1 MFLCECGGNISDVL
15 DLRSLAAGGH
25 ALPGVVNVSVSQ
37 FMCGTEGRRRIERA
51 VQSRGL
57 DRVVIGAC
65 SRRVQ
70 GPTFERIAR
79 ELRLG
84 ENAVAFANL
93 REGCSFV
100 HRDEPEKA
108 QKKAETILAAAV
120 ARAAQQSD
128 LKRSR
133 TFLHRSAVVVGG
145 GIGGMSAAEELA
157 DAGIEVHI
165 VERQQSLGGYM
176 ARLSKTFPTED
187 CAMCSLAPRLANA
200 ATDSRIH
207 VHTLAEVT
215 AVSGP
220 PGELRVRV
228 LHRPSFVSER
238 CVACGRCTAAC
249 PVELESAFDFGMA
262 KRKAIGRPFANAVPA
277 GFAIDHRGWAPCTSV
292 CPVHTAAQGCLALV
306 AQGRTGEAYELASR
320 ENPFPSVCGRIC
332 HHDCETECTRG
343 RVDDPVAIAGIG
355 RFIADRVASAPPVV
369 APSTVYSEKAAV
381 VGAGPAGLTAARE
394 LARLG
399 YHVTVFESQPEAG
412 GTLRYLIPEFRLP
425 RELLA
430 GEVGRVLAHGVE
442 LRTGARCGTDFTVD
456 SLLDSG
462 YQAVL
467 LAVGLQR
474 AGSAPF
480 AGPDRRGIVSA
491 VELLRSRARG
501 QPTATGRRVVVVG
514 GGDIAFDAARSCL
527 RLGAES
533 VAVVC
538 AEDASRPP
546 AQSELVADAR
556 EEGVEVADARSPLEL
571 VGTDTVTAVRFRRG
585 ATDEAVEFAADLVVL
600 AGGRELDEEFL
611 AGAAGVQLAG
621 GQIVVDRATM
631 MTDRRGVF
639 AAGDAAAT
647 GPATPI
653 EAIAAGRRAARAI
666 HNYLRGEDWAE
677 VWEPGR
683 ARAEVADADLPSG
696 GPDPRRPMPLVPV
709 AERARSWAE
718 VRLGFGED
726 DAVAEA
732 RRCLAC
738 GGCAECRCCET
749 VCPAHAID
757 LDQEP
762 WEEELVVGAM
772 VVATGHREFDARRK
786 PPLGYGRY
794 ANVITQS
801 QLARLVSASGPTGGE
816 LRRPSD
822 GEVPKRIFMLQCVG
836 SRDQTSRG
844 NTHCSAICC
853 LFATAHASLIKQ
865 DHPDCEVTIGYTD
878 LRAPGKA
885 HEEYFR
891 LVATRGVRYVRTR
904 VGELIEERDK
914 RLRVRFEDTVTGTK
928 SEELFDLVVLS
939 AGLEG
944 SDGTAQI
951 ARVAGLQQD
960 AAGFLKEYHPKLRP
974 VDTQRAG
981 IFVAG
986 TAQGPKSI
994 PDTIAQAK
1002 AAAARVMSMLSS
1014 GFLMTPAEVAWAD
1027 PEICIGCGVCEN
1039 VCPQGAV
1046 HVVDGGLAHAVVE
1059 AESCRGC
1066 GICVAECPSGAM
1078 TLGGFSDAEI
1088 LAEVTARA

>member
-1 MFLCECGGNISDVL
+1 
-15 DLRSLAAGGH
+15 
-25 ALPGVVNVSVSQ
+25 VNVSVSQ

-57 DRVVIGAC
+57 DHIVIGAC

-100 HRDEPEKA
+100 HRDEPAKA

-120 ARAAQQSD
+120 ARAAQQAD

-157 DAGIEVHI
+157 DAGIDVHI
-165 VERQQSLGGYM
+165 VEREQSLGGYM

-207 VHTLAEVT
+207 VHTLSEVT
-215 AVSGP
+215 SVVGP

-228 LHRPSFVSER
+228 LHRPSYVSER
-238 CVACGRCTAAC
+238 CVACWRCTSAC

-277 GFAIDHRGWAPCTSV
+277 GFAIDYRGWAPCVAV
-292 CPVHTAAQGCLALV
+292 CPVHTAAQGVAALV
-306 AQGRTGEAYELASR
+306 AQGRTADAYELASR
-320 ENPFPSVCGRIC
+320 ENPFPSVCGRVC
-332 HHDCETECTRG
+332 RHECEPSCTRG
-343 RVDDPVAIAGIG
+343 RVDEPVAIAGIG
-355 RFIADRVASAPPVV
+355 RFVADHVTAVPPVV
-369 APSTVYSEKAAV
+369 VPPAVYEEKVAV

-394 LARLG
+394 LARFG
-399 YHVTVFESQPEAG
+399 YHVTVFEAQPEAG
-412 GTLRYLIPEFRLP
+412 GELRRLVPEFRLP
-425 RELLA
+425 RELLDQ
-430 GEVGRVLAHGVE
+430 EVGRVLAHGVE
-442 LRTGARCGTDFTVD
+442 FRAGERCGADFTVD
-456 SLLDSG
+456 SLVSSG

-467 LAVGLQR
+467 LAVGRQR
-474 AGSAPF
+474 AATSTLSGS
-480 AGPDRRGIVSA
+480 DRPGVVSA
-491 VELLRSRARG
+491 AELLGARATG
-501 QPTATGRRVVVVG
+501 EPVAIGRRVVVVG
-514 GGDIAFDAARSCL
+514 SGDAAFDAARSCL
-527 RLGAES
+527 RLGAQTVT
-533 VAVVC
+533 VAC
-538 AEDASRPP
+538 AEDRPALA
-546 AQSELVADAR
+546 AQPELVTEAVD
-556 EEGVEVADARSPLEL
+556 EGVELACGLVPVEISEDGAAGALRFLARAGEEPREI
-571 VGTDTVTAVRFRRG
+571 
-585 ATDEAVEFAADLVVL
+585 AADSVVL
-600 AGGRELDEEFL
+600 ADGSEIDEGFL
-611 AGAAGVQLAG
+611 MGATGVRVAG
-621 GQIVVDRATM
+621 GQVVTDRATLL
-631 MTDRRGVF
+631 TERPGVF
-639 AAGDAAAT
+639 AAGRAAVP
-647 GPATPI
+647 GCSTPV
-653 EAIAAGRRAARAI
+653 EAIADGRRAARAI
-666 HNYLRGEDWAE
+666 HNFLRGEEWAE
-677 VWEPGR
+677 VWQPGR
-683 ARAEVADADLPSG
+683 PTAEVADADLPSG
-696 GPDPRRPMPLVPV
+696 RPQRRRPMPMTAPE
-709 AERARSWAE
+709 ERKGTWDE
-718 VRLGFGED
+718 VRLGFSED

-732 RRCLAC
+732 RRCVAC
-738 GGCAECRCCET
+738 GGCCDCRSCET

-757 LDQEP
+757 FDQEP
-762 WEEELVVGAM
+762 WEEELTVGAM
-772 VVATGHREFDARRK
+772 VIATGHREFDARRK
-786 PPLGYGRY
+786 PPLGFGRY

-822 GEVPKRIFMLQCVG
+822 GETPKRIFMLQCVG

-853 LFATAHASLIKQ
+853 LFATVHASLIRQ
-865 DHPDCEVTIGYTD
+865 DHPECEVTIGYTD

-885 HEEYFR
+885 HEEYYR

-904 VGELIEERDK
+904 VGELIEEPDQ
-914 RLRVRFEDTVTGTK
+914 RLRVRFEDTVTGRKT
-928 SEELFDLVVLS
+928 EELFDLVVLS

-981 IFVAG
+981 VFVAG
-986 TAQGPKSI
+986 TAQGPKNI

-1014 GFLMTPAEVAWAD
+1014 GFLMTPAEVAWSD
-1027 PEICIGCGVCEN
+1027 PEVCIGCGVCEN

-1046 HVVDGGLAHAVVE
+1046 HLVDGAPAHAVVE
-1059 AESCRGC
+1059 SESCRGC

-1078 TLGGFSDAEI
+1078 TLGGFSDAEL

>member
-1 MFLCECGGNISDVL
+1 
-15 DLRSLAAGGH
+15 
-25 ALPGVVNVSVSQ
+25 
-37 FMCGTEGRRRIERA
+37 MCGTEGRRRIERA

-57 DRVVIGAC
+57 DHIVIGAC

-100 HRDEPEKA
+100 HRDEPAKA
-108 QKKAETILAAAV
+108 QKKAETILAASV

-133 TFLHRSAVVVGG
+133 TFLQRSAVVVGG

-157 DAGIEVHI
+157 DAGIEVHL

-207 VHTLAEVT
+207 VHTLSEVT

-238 CVACGRCTAAC
+238 CVACGRCTSAC
-249 PVELESAFDFGMA
+249 PVELESDFDFGMA

-277 GFAIDHRGWAPCTSV
+277 GFVIDFRGEAPCRSA
-292 CPVHTAAQGCLALV
+292 CPVHTAVQGVVALV
-306 AQGRTGEAYELASR
+306 AQGRTGDAYELASR

-332 HHDCETECTRG
+332 PHDCETECTRG
-343 RVDDPVAIAGIG
+343 RVDEAVAIAGIG
-355 RFIADRVASAPPVV
+355 RFIADQVESAKPVAVPTA
-369 APSTVYSEKAAV
+369 VYSVRAAV

-394 LARLG
+394 LARFG
-399 YHVTVFESQPEAG
+399 YHVTVFEAQPEAG
-412 GTLRYLIPEFRLP
+412 GALRFVIPEFRLP

-430 GEVGRVLAHGVE
+430 AEVARVLAHGVE
-442 LRTGARCGTDFTVD
+442 LKAGQRCGADFTVD
-456 SLLDSG
+456 SLLAAG
-462 YQAVL
+462 FQAVL

-474 AGSAPF
+474 AGSVPLAASGRPGL
-480 AGPDRRGIVSA
+480 ATA
-491 VELLRSRARG
+491 VELLRSQALG
-501 QPTATGRRVVVVG
+501 EPIPVGRHVVVVG
-514 GGDIAFDAARSCL
+514 GGDDAFDAARTCL

-533 VAVVC
+533 ATVAC
-538 AEDASRPP
+538 PEDAAELR
-546 AQSELVADAR
+546 AEADLVAEAL
-556 EEGVEVADARSPLEL
+556 EEGVEVEGGLSAFEI
-571 VGTDTVTAVRFRRG
+571 VGAGAVSAVRFRKG
-585 ATDEAVEFAADLVVL
+585 PAGETVELPADCVVL
-600 AGGRELDEEFL
+600 ATEREIDEEFL
-611 AGAAGVQLAG
+611 SGAPGVRVVA

-631 MTDRRGVF
+631 MTERPGVF

-653 EAIAAGRRAARAI
+653 EAIAAGRRAARSI

-677 VWEPGR
+677 VWEP
-683 ARAEVADADLPSG
+683 ARPTAEVADADLSTGKPEW
-696 GPDPRRPMPLVPV
+696 RQPMPV
-709 AERARSWAE
+709 AAGPGRRRSWAE
-718 VRLGFGED
+718 VRLGFTAD

-732 RRCLAC
+732 RRCVAC
-738 GGCAECRCCET
+738 GGCSECRSCET

-757 LDQEP
+757 FDQEP
-762 WEEELVVGAM
+762 WEEELTVGAM
-772 VVATGHREFDARRK
+772 VIATGHREFDARRK

-822 GEVPKRIFMLQCVG
+822 GAVPKRIFMLQCVG

-853 LFATAHASLIKQ
+853 LFATVHASLIKQ
-865 DHPDCEVTIGYTD
+865 EHPDCEVTIGYTD

-885 HEEYFR
+885 HEEYYR
-891 LVATRGVRYVRTR
+891 LVSTRGVRYVRTR
-904 VGELIEERDK
+904 FGELIEEPDK
-914 RLRVRFEDTVTGTK
+914 SLRVRFEDTVTGTK
-928 SEELFDLVVLS
+928 AEELFDLVVLS
-939 AGLEG
+939 VGLEG
-944 SDGTAQI
+944 SDGTTQI

-974 VDTQRAG
+974 VDSQRAG
-981 IFVAG
+981 IFLAG
-986 TAQGPKSI
+986 TAQGPKNI

-1014 GFLMTPAEVAWAD
+1014 GFLMTPAEVAWSD
-1027 PEICIGCGVCEN
+1027 PAVCIGCGVCEN

-1046 HVVDGGLAHAVVE
+1046 HVVDDGIAHAVVE
-1059 AESCRGC
+1059 SESCRGC

>member
-1 MFLCECGGNISDVL
+1 
-15 DLRSLAAGGH
+15 
-25 ALPGVVNVSVSQ
+25 
-37 FMCGTEGRRRIERA
+37 MCGTEGRRRIERA

-57 DRVVIGAC
+57 DHIVIGAC

-100 HRDEPEKA
+100 HRDEPAKA
-108 QKKAETILAAAV
+108 QKKAATILAASV

-133 TFLHRSAVVVGG
+133 TFLQRSAVVVGG

-157 DAGIEVHI
+157 DAGIEVHL

-207 VHTLAEVT
+207 VHTLSEVT

-238 CVACGRCTAAC
+238 CVACGRCTSAC
-249 PVELESAFDFGMA
+249 PVELESTFDFGMA

-277 GFAIDHRGWAPCTSV
+277 GFAIDFRGQAPCRSA
-292 CPVHTAAQGCLALV
+292 CPVHTAAQGVVALV
-306 AQGRTGEAYELASR
+306 AQGRTGDAYELASR

-332 HHDCETECTRG
+332 AHDCETECTRG
-343 RVDDPVAIAGIG
+343 RVDEAVAIAGIG
-355 RFIADRVASAPPVV
+355 RFIADTVGSAKPVAVPP
-369 APSTVYSEKAAV
+369 AVYSERAAV

-394 LARLG
+394 LARFG
-399 YHVTVFESQPEAG
+399 YHVTVFEAQPEAG
-412 GTLRYLIPEFRLP
+412 GALRFVVPEFRLP

-430 GEVGRVLAHGVE
+430 AEVARVLAHGVE
-442 LRTGARCGTDFTVD
+442 LKVGQRCGADFTVD
-456 SLLDSG
+456 SLLAEG
-462 YQAVL
+462 FQAVL

-474 AGSAPF
+474 AGSVPLA
-480 AGPDRRGIVSA
+480 VSGQSGLVTA
-491 VELLRSRARG
+491 VELLTSRALG
-501 QPTATGRRVVVVG
+501 EPIAVGRHVVVVG
-514 GGDIAFDAARSCL
+514 GGDDAFDAARTCL

-533 VAVVC
+533 VTVAC
-538 AEDASRPP
+538 PEDAAGLR
-546 AQSELVADAR
+546 AGADLVAEAL
-556 EEGVEVADARSPLEL
+556 EEGVKVEGGLAAIEI
-571 VGTDTVTAVRFRRG
+571 VGAGAVRAVRFAKG
-585 ATDEAVEFAADLVVL
+585 PADETVELPADCVVL
-600 AGGRELDEEFL
+600 AAAREIDEEFL
-611 AGAAGVQLAG
+611 SGAPGVRVVA

-631 MTDRRGVF
+631 MTEHPGVF

-653 EAIAAGRRAARAI
+653 EAIAAGRRAARSI
-666 HNYLRGEDWAE
+666 HNYLRGEEWAE
-677 VWEPGR
+677 VWEPAR
-683 ARAEVADADLPSG
+683 PRAEVADADLPTG
-696 GPDPRRPMPLVPV
+696 KPEWRRPMPV
-709 AERARSWAE
+709 AAGSERRRSWAE
-718 VRLGFGED
+718 ARLGFIAD

-738 GGCAECRCCET
+738 GGCSECRSCET

-757 LDQEP
+757 FDQEP
-762 WEEELVVGAM
+762 WEEELIAGAM
-772 VVATGHREFDARRK
+772 VIATGHREFDARRK

-822 GEVPKRIFMLQCVG
+822 GAVPKRIFMLQCVG

-853 LFATAHASLIKQ
+853 LFATVHASLIKQ
-865 DHPDCEVTIGYTD
+865 EHPECEVTIGYTD

-891 LVATRGVRYVRTR
+891 LVSTRGVRYVRTR
-904 VGELIEERDK
+904 VGELIEEPDES
-914 RLRVRFEDTVTGTK
+914 LRVRFEDTVTGTK
-928 SEELFDLVVLS
+928 AEELFDLVVLS

-944 SDGTAQI
+944 SDGTTQI
-951 ARVAGLQQD
+951 ARVVGLQQD

-974 VDTQRAG
+974 VDSQRAG
-981 IFVAG
+981 IFLAG
-986 TAQGPKSI
+986 TAQGPKNI

-1014 GFLMTPAEVAWAD
+1014 GFLMTPAEVAWSD
-1027 PEICIGCGVCEN
+1027 PAVCIGCGVCEN

-1046 HVVDGGLAHAVVE
+1046 HLVEDGIAHAVVE
-1059 AESCRGC
+1059 TESCRGC

-1088 LAEVTARA
+1088 LAEVTAHA

>member
-1 MFLCECGGNISDVL
+1 
-15 DLRSLAAGGH
+15 
-25 ALPGVVNVSVSQ
+25 
-37 FMCGTEGRRRIERA
+37 MCGTEGRRRIERA

-108 QKKAETILAAAV
+108 QEKAETILAAAV

-157 DAGIEVHI
+157 DAGIDVHL
-165 VERQQSLGGYM
+165 VEREQSLGGYM

-207 VHTLAEVT
+207 VHTLSEVT

-249 PVELESAFDFGMA
+249 PVELDSAFDFGMT
-262 KRKAIGRPFANAVPA
+262 KRKAISRPFANAVPA
-277 GFAIDHRGWAPCTSV
+277 KFAIDHRGWAPCMAA
-292 CPVHTAAQGCLALV
+292 CPVHTAAQGCVALV
-306 AQGRTGEAYELASR
+306 AQGRLGEAYELVSR

-332 HHDCETECTRG
+332 RHDCESECTRR
-343 RVDDPVAIAGIG
+343 RVDEPVAIAAIG
-355 RFIADRVASAPPVV
+355 RFLADQVASAPPVAV
-369 APSTVYSEKAAV
+369 PSTVYTEKAAV

-399 YHVTVFESQPEAG
+399 YQVTIFEARPQAG
-412 GTLRYLIPEFRLP
+412 GALRHFVPEFRLP
-425 RELLA
+425 RELL
-430 GEVGRVLAHGVE
+430 GQEVARVLAHGVE
-442 LRTGARCGTDFTVD
+442 LRTGERCGADFTVD
-456 SLLDSG
+456 SLLAAD

-474 AGSAPF
+474 AGPSPF
-480 AGPDRRGIVSA
+480 AGSERPGVVSA
-491 VELLRSRARG
+491 VELLASRAL
-501 QPTATGRRVVVVG
+501 GRSIEIGRHVVVIG
-514 GGDIAFDAARSCL
+514 GGELAFDAARSCL

-533 VAVVC
+533 VTVAC
-538 AEDASRPP
+538 AEDTPAAPP
-546 AQSELVADAR
+546 DLVADGIA
-556 EEGVEVADARSPLEL
+556 EGVVVAAGLAPGEL
-571 VGTDTVTAVRFRRG
+571 VGADAVQAVRLRRVG
-585 ATDEAVEFAADLVVL
+585 TDETVELEADGVVL
-600 AGGRELDEEFL
+600 AGERVIDEEFL
-611 AGAAGVQLAG
+611 SGAPGVRVVD
-621 GQIVVDRATM
+621 GQIVVDRATL
-631 MTDRRGVF
+631 MTGRKGVF

-647 GPATPI
+647 GSATSI
-653 EAIAAGRRAARAI
+653 EAIAAGRRASRAM

-677 VWEPGR
+677 VWETGR
-683 ARAEVADADLPSG
+683 PVAEVADADLPRG
-696 GPDPRRPMPLVPV
+696 TPQPRQPTPV
-709 AERARSWAE
+709 VAAAERAASWAE
-718 VRLGFGED
+718 ARLGFGAD

-738 GGCAECRCCET
+738 GGCCECRSCET

-757 LDQEP
+757 FDQEP
-762 WEEELVVGAM
+762 REEELTVGAM
-772 VVATGHREFDARRK
+772 VIATGHREFDARRK

-822 GEVPKRIFMLQCVG
+822 GEVPRRIFMLQCVG
-836 SRDQTSRG
+836 SRDETSRG

-853 LFATAHASLIKQ
+853 LFATVHASLIKQ
-865 DHPDCEVTIGYTD
+865 EHPDCEVTIGYTD

-891 LVATRGVRYVRTR
+891 LVSARGVRYVRTR
-904 VGELIEERDK
+904 IGELIEEPDK
-914 RLRVRFEDTVTGTK
+914 SLRVRFEDTVTGTK

-944 SDGTAQI
+944 SLGTAQI
-951 ARVAGLQQD
+951 ARVVGLQQD
-960 AAGFLKEYHPKLRP
+960 AAGFLKESHPKLRP

-986 TAQGPKSI
+986 TAQGPKNI

-1014 GFLMTPAEVAWAD
+1014 GFLLTPAEVAWSD
-1027 PEICIGCGVCEN
+1027 PEVCIGCAVCEN

-1046 HVVDGGLAHAVVE
+1046 HVIANGSSHAVVE
-1059 AESCRGC
+1059 SESCRGC
-1066 GICVAECPSGAM
+1066 GICVAECPTGAM
-1078 TLGGFSDAEI
+1078 TLGGFSDAEL
-1088 LAEVTARA
+1088 LAEVVAHA

>member
-1 MFLCECGGNISDVL
+1 VFLCECGGNISDVL
-15 DLRSLAAGGH
+15 DLRSLAAGGR

-57 DRVVIGAC
+57 DHVVIGAC

-100 HRDEPEKA
+100 HRDEPAKA
-108 QKKAETILAAAV
+108 QRKAETILAAAI

-157 DAGIEVHI
+157 DAGIEVHL
-165 VERQQSLGGYM
+165 VEREQSLGGYM

-207 VHTLAEVT
+207 IHTLSEVT

-277 GFAIDHRGWAPCTSV
+277 GFAIDYRGQAPCTAA
-292 CPVHTAAQGCLALV
+292 CTVHTAAQGCVALV
-306 AQGRTGEAYELASR
+306 SQGRTGEAYELASR

-332 HHDCETECTRG
+332 VHDCETACTRG
-343 RVDDPVAIAGIG
+343 RVDEPVAIAGIG
-355 RFIADRVASAPPVV
+355 RFLADQVAAAPPVV
-369 APSTVYSEKAAV
+369 VPPAVYAEKAAV

-394 LARLG
+394 LARFG
-399 YHVTVFESQPEAG
+399 YQVTVFEAQPEAG
-412 GTLRYLIPEFRLP
+412 GMLRLAIPEFRLP
-425 RELLA
+425 RELIA
-430 GEVGRVLAHGVE
+430 AEVARVLAHGVE
-442 LRTGARCGTDFTVD
+442 LQVGQRCGADFTVD
-456 SLLDSG
+456 SLLASG
-462 YQAVL
+462 FQAVL

-474 AGSAPF
+474 PGSTPL
-480 AGPDRRGIVSA
+480 GTSDRRGVVSA
-491 VELLRSRARG
+491 LDLLRSRALG
-501 QPTATGRRVVVVG
+501 QPVEVGRHVVVLG
-514 GGDIAFDAARSCL
+514 GGGIAFDAARTCL

-533 VAVVC
+533 VTVAA
-538 AEDASRPP
+538 AEDAAKLPARPG
-546 AQSELVADAR
+546 LVAEAVD
-556 EEGVEVADARSPLEL
+556 EGVEVVGGIAPVEL
-571 VGTDTVTAVRFRRG
+571 VGADAVNAVRFRRG
-585 ATDEAVEFAADLVVL
+585 PDAEIVELTADHVVL
-600 AGGRELDEEFL
+600 AAEREIDEEFL
-611 AGAAGVQLAG
+611 SGASGVRVAD
-621 GQIVVDRATM
+621 GQIATDRATL
-631 MTDRRGVF
+631 MTDRPGVF
-639 AAGDAAAT
+639 AAGDAAAS
-647 GPATPI
+647 ATSI

-677 VWEPGR
+677 VWEPVRPVAVVKDTTLPTGR
-683 ARAEVADADLPSG
+683 PEW
-696 GPDPRRPMPLVPV
+696 RRPMRVTDGG
-709 AERARSWAE
+709 RRRSSWAE
-718 VRLGFGED
+718 VHDGYD
-726 DAVAEA
+726 DADAVAEA

-738 GGCAECRCCET
+738 GGCSECRSCET

-757 LDQEP
+757 FDQEP
-762 WEEELVVGAM
+762 WEEELTVGAM
-772 VVATGHREFDARRK
+772 VLATGHREFDARRK

-822 GEVPKRIFMLQCVG
+822 GTVPKRILMLQCVG

-853 LFATAHASLIKQ
+853 LFATVHASLIKQ
-865 DHPDCEVTIGYTD
+865 DHPECEVTIGYTD

-891 LVATRGVRYVRTR
+891 LVSTRGVRYVRTR

-914 RLRVRFEDTVTGTK
+914 RLRVRFEDTVTGSK

-944 SDGTAQI
+944 SEGTAQI
-951 ARVAGLQQD
+951 ARVVGLQQD
-960 AAGFLKEYHPKLRP
+960 AAGFLKEHHPKLRP
-974 VDTQRAG
+974 VDSQRAG
-981 IFVAG
+981 VFLAG
-986 TAQGPKSI
+986 TAQGPKNI

-1014 GFLMTPAEVAWAD
+1014 GFLMTPAEVAWSD
-1027 PEICIGCGVCEN
+1027 PAVCIGCGVCEN
-1039 VCPQGAV
+1039 VCPQSAV
-1046 HVVDGGLAHAVVE
+1046 HLVEDGATHAVVE
-1059 AESCRGC
+1059 LESCRGC

-1088 LAEVTARA
+1088 LAEVTAGA

>member
-1 MFLCECGGNISDVL
+1 
-15 DLRSLAAGGH
+15 
-25 ALPGVVNVSVSQ
+25 
-37 FMCGTEGRRRIERA
+37 MCGTEGRRRIERA

-57 DRVVIGAC
+57 DHVVIGAC

-120 ARAAQQSD
+120 ARASQQSD

-145 GIGGMSAAEELA
+145 GIGGLSAAEELA
-157 DAGIEVHI
+157 DAGVDVHI
-165 VERQQSLGGYM
+165 VEREQSLGGYM

-200 ATDSRIH
+200 ATDSRIR
-207 VHTLAEVT
+207 VHTLSEVT

-238 CVACGRCTAAC
+238 CVACGRCTTAC
-249 PVELESAFDFGMA
+249 PVELDSAFDFGVT
-262 KRKAIGRPFANAVPA
+262 KRKAIGRPFTNAVPA
-277 GFAIDHRGWAPCTSV
+277 GFAIDHRGWAPCMV
-292 CPVHTAAQGCLALV
+292 ACPVHTATQGCVALV
-306 AQGRTGEAYELASR
+306 GQGRFAEAYELASR

-332 HHDCETECTRG
+332 LHGCETECTRG
-343 RVDDPVAIAGIG
+343 RVDEVVAIAGIG
-355 RFIADRVASAPPVV
+355 RFIADRVETAPPVV
-369 APSTVYSEKAAV
+369 APSTVYSEKVAV

-394 LARLG
+394 LAKLG
-399 YHVTVFESQPEAG
+399 YPVTVFEAQPEAG
-412 GTLRYLIPEFRLP
+412 GALRFLIPEFRLP
-425 RELLA
+425 RALLRE
-430 GEVGRVLAHGVE
+430 EVSRVLAHGVE
-442 LRTGARCGTDFTVD
+442 LRTDERCGADFTVD
-456 SLLDSG
+456 SLLASG
-462 YQAVL
+462 FQAVL
-467 LAVGLQR
+467 LAIGRQSAGAPPLAGPGR
-474 AGSAPF
+474 AGV
-480 AGPDRRGIVSA
+480 VSA
-491 VELLRSRARG
+491 VELLTSRALGR
-501 QPTATGRRVVVVG
+501 PVEVGRRVVVIGKG
-514 GGDIAFDAARSCL
+514 GLAFDAARSCL
-527 RLGAES
+527 RLGAQS
-533 VAVVC
+533 VAVACVEESPTP
-538 AEDASRPP
+538 AAPP
-546 AQSELVADAR
+546 DLVAEAR
-556 EEGVEVADARSPLEL
+556 AEGVEIVAGLAPAEI
-571 VGTDTVTAVRFRRG
+571 VGDHAVRAVRFRRPG
-585 ATDEAVEFAADLVVL
+585 TDETVDIAADSVVL
-600 AGGRELDEEFL
+600 AGEREIDGGFL
-611 AGAAGVQLAG
+611 AGAQGVRVVD
-621 GQIVVDRATM
+621 GQIAIDRSTF
-631 MTDRRGVF
+631 MTGRLGVF

-647 GPATPI
+647 GPVTSI

-677 VWEPGR
+677 VWELGR
-683 ARAEVADADLPSG
+683 PVAEVADADLPAG
-696 GPDPRRPMPLVPV
+696 KPNPRRPMAVVPP
-709 AERARSWAE
+709 AERARSW
-718 VRLGFGED
+718 VDVGLGFGED
-726 DAVAEA
+726 DVVAEA

-738 GGCAECRCCET
+738 GGCCECRVCET

-757 LDQEP
+757 FDQEP
-762 WEEELVVGAM
+762 WEEELTVGAM

-786 PPLGYGRY
+786 PPLGFGRY

-801 QLARLVSASGPTGGE
+801 QLARLLSASGPTGGE

-822 GEVPKRIFMLQCVG
+822 GAVPKRIFMLQCVG

-865 DHPDCEVTIGYTD
+865 EHPDCEVTIGYTD

-891 LVATRGVRYVRTR
+891 LVSTRGVRYVRTR
-904 VGELIEERDK
+904 VGELIEEPDK
-914 RLRVRFEDTVTGTK
+914 KLRVRFEDTVTGTK

-939 AGLEG
+939 AGLEA
-944 SDGTAQI
+944 SDGTTQI
-951 ARVAGLQQD
+951 ARVTGLQQD
-960 AAGFLKEYHPKLRP
+960 AAGFLKESHPKLRP

-1002 AAAARVMSMLSS
+1002 AAAGRVMSMLSS
-1014 GFLMTPAEVAWAD
+1014 GFLLTPAEVAWSD
-1027 PEICIGCGVCEN
+1027 PEVCIGCGVCEN
-1039 VCPQGAV
+1039 VCPEGAV
-1046 HVVDGGLAHAVVE
+1046 HVVGEGSPHAVVE
-1059 AESCRGC
+1059 SESCRGC

-1078 TLGGFSDAEI
+1078 TLGGFSDAEL
-1088 LAEVTARA
+1088 LAEVMAHA

>member
-1 MFLCECGGNISDVL
+1 M
-15 DLRSLAAGGH
+15 DLRSLAATGR

-57 DRVVIGAC
+57 DHLVIGAC

-100 HRDEPEKA
+100 HRDEPAKA

-120 ARAAQQSD
+120 ARASQQSD
-128 LKRSR
+128 LKRLR

-145 GIGGMSAAEELA
+145 GIGGLSAAEELA
-157 DAGIEVHI
+157 DAGIDVHL
-165 VERQQSLGGYM
+165 VEREQSLGGYM

-200 ATDSRIH
+200 ATNSRIH

-238 CVACGRCTAAC
+238 CVACGRCTSAC
-249 PVELESAFDFGMA
+249 PVELDSVFDFGMS
-262 KRKAIGRPFANAVPA
+262 KRKAIGRPFANAVPP
-277 GFAIDHRGWAPCTSV
+277 GFAIDHRGWAPCMSV
-292 CPVHTAAQGCLALV
+292 CPVHTAAQGCVALV

-320 ENPFPSVCGRIC
+320 ENPFPSLCGRVC
-332 HHDCETECTRG
+332 RHDCEAACTRG
-343 RVDDPVAIAGIG
+343 RVDGPVAIAGIG
-355 RFIADRVASAPPVV
+355 RFIADRVGSAPPVV
-369 APSTVYSEKAAV
+369 VPSPVYSERTAV

-399 YHVTVFESQPEAG
+399 YPVTVFEAQPEAG
-412 GTLRYLIPEFRLP
+412 GALRYLIPEFRLP

-430 GEVGRVLAHGVE
+430 AEVDRVLAHGVT
-442 LRTGARCGTDFTVD
+442 LQTGQRCGADFTVE
-456 SLLDSG
+456 SLLSSG
-462 YQAVL
+462 FQAVC
-467 LAVGLQR
+467 LAVGLQGAAPSPL
-474 AGSAPF
+474 AGS
-480 AGPDRRGIVSA
+480 DRRGVVSA
-491 VELLRSRARG
+491 VDLLRSRAEG
-501 QPTATGRRVVVVG
+501 GPAEVGRRVVVI
-514 GGDIAFDAARSCL
+514 GDGDLAFDAARSCL

-533 VAVVC
+533 VTVVGV
-538 AEDASRPP
+538 EDAP
-546 AQSELVADAR
+546 APSGPAELLAEALEEGIEVAGGLSPVEIVGADA
-556 EEGVEVADARSPLEL
+556 
-571 VGTDTVTAVRFRRG
+571 VTAVRFRRRVPPDG
-585 ATDEAVEFAADLVVL
+585 DGPVEFAADCVVVAEEPQIEEAFLSGTTGVRLV
-600 AGGRELDEEFL
+600 D
-611 AGAAGVQLAG
+611 

-631 MTDRRGVF
+631 MTDRPGVF

-647 GPATPI
+647 GPPTPI
-653 EAIAAGRRAARAI
+653 EAVAAGRRVARAI
-666 HNYLRGEDWAE
+666 HNYLRGENWAE
-677 VWEPGR
+677 VWEPAR
-683 ARAEVADADLPSG
+683 PRAEVADADLPTG
-696 GPDPRRPMPLVPV
+696 QPDPRRPLPLVAT
-709 AERARSWAE
+709 AERRRSWAE
-718 VRLGFGED
+718 VGVGYSED

-738 GGCAECRCCET
+738 GGCCECRSCET

-757 LDQEP
+757 FDQEP
-762 WEEELVVGAM
+762 WEEELTVGAM
-772 VVATGHREFDARRK
+772 VIATGHREFDARRK

-801 QLARLVSASGPTGGE
+801 QLARLLSASGPTGGQ

-822 GEVPKRIFMLQCVG
+822 GEVPRRVFMLQCVG

-853 LFATAHASLIKQ
+853 LFATVHASLIKQ

-904 VGELIEERDK
+904 VGELIEESDRS
-914 RLRVRFEDTVTGTK
+914 LRVRFEDTVTGVK

-939 AGLEG
+939 AGLEA
-944 SDGTAQI
+944 SEGTAQI

-960 AAGFLKEYHPKLRP
+960 SAGFLKEYHPKLRP
-974 VDTQRAG
+974 VDTARAG
-981 IFVAG
+981 IFIAG
-986 TAQGPKSI
+986 TAQGPKNI

-1014 GFLMTPAEVAWAD
+1014 GFLMTPAEVAWSD
-1027 PEICIGCGVCEN
+1027 PEVCIGCGVCEN
-1039 VCPQGAV
+1039 VCPQAAV
-1046 HVVDGGLAHAVVE
+1046 HVVENGRAHAVVE
-1059 AESCRGC
+1059 SESCGGC

-1078 TLGGFSDAEI
+1078 TLGGFSDAEL
-1088 LAEVTARA
+1088 LAEVMARA